1 MFEGQ
6 RGGYHFHCWHRR
18 FLSLPGPIRLG
29 ATAFEA
35 VPLLLEYLLG
45 FIIFVLSTVYYL
57 THFGG
62 PSAFKCA
69 VTFNGWFQILIFS
82 NRSKFY

>member
-1 MFEGQ
+1 MFG
-6 RGGYHFHCWHRR
+6 
-18 FLSLPGPIRLG
+18 
-29 ATAFEA
+29 
-35 VPLLLEYLLG
+35 
-45 FIIFVLSTVYYL
+45 LSTVYYL